1 MVPQFRFSRPAALAL
16 AAALALSLTACQR
29 IDRSAPLPEGS
40 SSADQSAQEVL
51 APQPDASAPDQSAP
65 DGGAPVPEE
74 PQQVQPQAPAYDFS
88 QPAPQSEPVDN
99 SYFDDAAFVGD
110 SRTDGFMIY
119 SGIGTGTNLTSNGLS
134 IFKLEEKK
142 ALTIDGVEYTLLEAL
157 ALDQYGKVY
166 ICPWGSTSWAISTTR
181 ASMTTT
187 ARPSTRSASS
197 SPTPSST
204 SRG

>member
-74 PQQVQPQAPAYDFS
+74 PQQVQPQVPAYDFS
-88 QPAPQSEPVDN
+88 QPPP
-99 SYFDDAAFVGD
+99 
-110 SRTDGFMIY
+110 SR
-119 SGIGTGTNLTSNGLS
+119 SR
-134 IFKLEEKK
+134 
-142 ALTIDGVEYTLLEAL
+142 
-157 ALDQYGKVY
+157 
-166 ICPWGSTSWAISTTR
+166 W
-181 ASMTTT
+181 TT
-187 ARPSTRSASS
+187 ATLTTPPLWATPAPTAS
-197 SPTPSST
+197 
-204 SRG
+204 